1 MVVSKARYHYELI
14 NLIIL
19 LIQTLQLSSLTDKGN
34 IRCLT
39 SGNLFNLASESFWY
53 NPSCLITSLLLSITK
68 TFQAYLINILLRNGI
83 SRWQIWA
90 LGMLIAMRLII
101 FFSGLFR
108 GQSLGEWWGEDIYG
122 KIPHDLILAS
132 NSNQVPWG
140 FIVHQSL
147 YLYFLSSTLR
157 ILIFKD
163 TR

>member
-1 MVVSKARYHYELI
+1 MLVSKARYHYELI

-34 IRCLT
+34 IRYLT

-101 FFSGLFR
+101 FFQVFLEDRAWGSGGVEKIYMVKYLMTSYWHLI
-108 GQSLGEWWGEDIYG
+108 QIKYLGV
-122 KIPHDLILAS
+122 L
-132 NSNQVPWG
+132 
-140 FIVHQSL
+140 L
-147 YLYFLSSTLR
+147 YINLYICIFFLLH
-157 ILIFKD
+157 
-163 TR
+163 